1 MPKSFL
7 CSAPGNLKYCL
18 IQNEGTT
25 PYPVSVIRV
34 VESICST
41 STSVLFA
48 NRPLILGLVSAYAFL
63 EAYRIV
69 FSNLRVFF
77 FSLYLRTLASLSIG
91 VSCCGIWSGALQKR
105 SMVPLGGLW
114 WEIETSLNIESG
126 TTPTSMDEIE
136 TWNYNSNHHHRIS
149 WSIFLYQ
156 DFIYFFFFIQNIIKY
171 FFPNRYSSLTS
182 LIIVKN

>member
-34 VESICST
+34 VESICSTST

-91 VSCCGIWSGALQKR
+91 VSCCGIWSGALEKR
-105 SMVPLGGLW
+105 SMVPLWGLW
-114 WEIETSLNIESG
+114 WEIETSLIIDSG

-149 WSIFLYQ
+149 RSIFLYQ
-156 DFIYFFFFIQNIIKY
+156 DFIIINQNIIKY
-171 FFPNRYSSLTS
+171 Y
-182 LIIVKN
+182 